1 LDQSN
6 RGYSDLLEAGYYNP
20 QDTPPDYP
28 PSPGLAATVGVEE
41 LPDERLDSLHCIPL
55 DPPPSSPQPPALP
68 ASPESSLLDPLP
80 TYYDMSTSVSA
91 MEEAEPAHSSYPYFN
106 SSPGSGGSLGSSSSA
121 SAYSSLAARS
131 GYDYSSLYSQYYGS
145 NYPYSMAT
153 GFPGGAGGG
162 FPSKGSDYPG
172 GAASS
177 YFNTYASY
185 YSQTGAPYSAYM
197 SGSGSP
203 ATSSAPTIYQL
214 SSIPPPAALTDPP
227 GTLDSDIL
235 KPPGRK
241 GSATS
246 RGRIKRRNSGSP
258 DLETQVDR
266 VFIWDLDET
275 IILFHSLL
283 TGTFATKYVKDGQ
296 HLHMLGQKME
306 DLIFTVA
313 DTNFFFNDLE
323 DCDQVHID
331 DVGSDDNGQ
340 DLSNYNFQADG
351 FRSSGA
357 SPEVYMATAGMRGGV
372 DWMRKLAFRF
382 RKIKE
387 NYNTYRNNVGGLLG
401 ANKREEWVTLTSD
414 LETSTDQWLNLAL
427 KCLQLIQGR
436 PDCVNVIVTQTQ
448 LVAALTKILLFGLG
462 PLFPVEN
469 VYSATKI
476 GKEAC
481 FERIMSKFGRKSTY
495 VVVGDGKDEEV
506 AAKTMNFPF
515 WRISAHSDLIAFY
528 NALDMGFM

>member
-1 LDQSN
+1 M
-6 RGYSDLLEAGYYNP
+6 G
-20 QDTPPDYP
+20 
-28 PSPGLAATVGVEE
+28 
-41 LPDERLDSLHCIPL
+41 
-55 DPPPSSPQPPALP
+55 
-68 ASPESSLLDPLP
+68 
-80 TYYDMSTSVSA
+80 
-91 MEEAEPAHSSYPYFN
+91 
-106 SSPGSGGSLGSSSSA
+106 
-121 SAYSSLAARS
+121 
-131 GYDYSSLYSQYYGS
+131 
-145 NYPYSMAT
+145 
-153 GFPGGAGGG
+153 
-162 FPSKGSDYPG
+162 
-172 GAASS
+172 
-177 YFNTYASY
+177 
-185 YSQTGAPYSAYM
+185 
-197 SGSGSP
+197 
-203 ATSSAPTIYQL
+203 
-214 SSIPPPAALTDPP
+214 
-227 GTLDSDIL
+227 
-235 KPPGRK
+235 
-241 GSATS
+241 
-246 RGRIKRRNSGSP
+246 
-258 DLETQVDR
+258 
-266 VFIWDLDET
+266 
-275 IILFHSLL
+275 
-283 TGTFATKYVKDGQ
+283 
-296 HLHMLGQKME
+296 
-306 DLIFTVA
+306 
-313 DTNFFFNDLE
+313 
-323 DCDQVHID
+323 
-331 DVGSDDNGQ
+331 
-340 DLSNYNFQADG
+340 
-351 FRSSGA
+351 
-357 SPEVYMATAGMRGGV
+357 ATAGMRGGV